1 MYLMGPTFCT
11 IGIGGMIIKEF
22 ESAWQFLQI
31 VFLGGIQINLFRARF
46 TNNLWEISENCLIK
60 GGIMSEDI
68 GEFLPLPKNIPKN
81 YLKLSYPVHNND
93 KVLVEFNRL
102 HVKKYYSYEIK
113 I

>member
-1 MYLMGPTFCT
+1 MEYFFEPLKNPPTFWGYLT
-11 IGIGGMIIKEF
+11 FM
-22 ESAWQFLQI
+22 L
-31 VFLGGIQINLFRARF
+31 NPF
-46 TNNLWEISENCLIK
+46 TFFDAK

-68 GEFLPLPKNIPKN
+68 VGFLPLPKNIPKI
-81 YLKLSYPVHNND
+81 YLKLSYPLHGID